1 MYMIRIIF
9 GSVFP
14 LLIFTGYSKAL
25 EKKNPSGK
33 EKGVY
38 KEVKWMAHTEK
49 FQRNG
54 PKILLWVHLGLV

>member
-38 KEVKWMAHTEK
+38 KEVK
-49 FQRNG
+49 
-54 PKILLWVHLGLV
+54 